1 MNEEILRIQKM
12 VAAGKITPEEA
23 ADLIESLGHAG
34 DGEKPPPP
42 PPPPPLPPAGDWDRL
57 RTVQRSAT
65 DCVIGGVC
73 GGLGAVTPIPSWMW
87 RVILLFTFFTFGAG
101 LLLYVVL
108 WLCMPVE
115 KKEGVLK

>member
-23 ADLIESLGHAG
+23 TDLIESLGHAG

-42 PPPPPLPPAGDWDRL
+42 PPVSDWERL
-57 RTVQRSAT
+57 RTMKRSSS
-65 DCVIGGVC
+65 DCLLGGVC
-73 GGLGAVTPIPSWMW
+73 GGLGAVTPIPSWLW
-87 RVILLFTFFTFGAG
+87 RVFLLVALFGYGAG

-108 WLCMPVE
+108 WICLPKE
-115 KKEGVLK
+115 KPLPATN